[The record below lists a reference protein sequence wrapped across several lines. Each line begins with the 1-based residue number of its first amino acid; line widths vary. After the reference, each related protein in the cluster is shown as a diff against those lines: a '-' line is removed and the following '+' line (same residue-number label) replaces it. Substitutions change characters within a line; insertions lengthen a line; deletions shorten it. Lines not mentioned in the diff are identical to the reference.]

1 MPRFR
6 GSSSVFIVC
15 DEDEIAPVRHFRREH
30 LGMMRYLIARIC
42 GFAKAFANRM
52 EIVTPLRTLFTRAG
66 LKQAMHVPD
75 LCRTLG

>member
-1 MPRFR
+1 MLPILTKPNQLRSKELALNFEAV
-6 GSSSVFIVC
+6 S
-15 DEDEIAPVRHFRREH
+15 
-30 LGMMRYLIARIC
+30 LRYLIARIS

-52 EIVTPLRTLFTRAG
+52 ETVAPLRTLFTSAG